1 MYYVYMIKRQGGTV
15 YFGYTTDL
23 RRRMKEHKVPEEAL
37 VYYEAY
43 KTKEDALMR
52 ERQLKKFKS
61 AWGQLKKRTAKS
73 RI

>member
-1 MYYVYMIKRQGGTV
+1 MYYVYMIKQQDRTV
-15 YFGYTTDL
+15 YFGYTSDL
-23 RRRMKEHKVPEEAL
+23 QRRMKEHKAPKENL

-43 KTKEDALMR
+43 KAKEDAIKR
-52 ERQLKKFKS
+52 EQQLKRYQS